1 MKKITLLGA
10 LLVSTAMQAQ
20 TFYWP
25 GTRVSELTSGTQ
37 YFIYNTANDGK
48 DRSWFLFSDG
58 STLKTNNTSPKDFVT
73 SENKY
78 IFTLTKPAVM
88 KSANHWYMK
97 SVHGIVGV
105 GGQTNNTETRD
116 LYITPWFGNDEIS
129 KGSAK
134 SEDENGLLQ
143 NPDEINTHVFAI
155 TQKDGPNLVADDNT
169 YAWNGNDVSV
179 AGEGSAWTRWSV
191 AHPYAFYTVESKDV
205 DPAAYAYYQELT
217 ARNGKLATL
226 AFDMQKIY
234 GLVQEGSK
242 YYSNYKSSFE
252 GSYEALIDGDDA
264 TYFHSTYTS
273 GSDNEGTA
281 EDAKHYLRAELPEA
295 TTEFYFITK
304 RRTQNNNNRP
314 TSILVEGCNEPDGT
328 YETITT
334 ISEGLPTA
342 ENDYF
347 YFSNKIKSETAYKY
361 IRFTPQTTS
370 PAQTR
375 FFTYS
380 EFYVIEANAE
390 TEAAMNAVKG
400 LYACKEYVNQE
411 NIEGGNFDSSFLE
424 AGQKLD
430 DEFEKLSF
438 KDESNEAQELLQA
451 NEKNHAEDPAL
462 GQYPTEAYN
471 ALKSAVESSTTSDE
485 LTAAVKAFK
494 FSINAPV
501 FLINGAYS
509 VNYQTVGKSIYYD
522 AEDAEHPLKWKDKT
536 TNKYDKTMLWKF
548 AGLKSATPELNT
560 TYSAMN
566 LSDQVYLWDVEN
578 MQITQTDPANED
590 GQVLVKTEGYVNP
603 LHADSYG
610 YIVRYQT
617 FTPNSASAWTL
628 QYVGE
633 SKNIEKIDD
642 EKLAA
647 YAELQTLIPACEPFA
662 DKIGTGLNQFTSEDL
677 VPALT
682 AAKEVAAKD
691 IYEYPDMDV
700 TATKD
705 RLKAAKEALTINQPE
720 TGKFY
725 RIKSVSKNKYVSSVP
740 VADGRESLI
749 DEADATTVFY
759 LSDDNRLT
767 NSIGVNLGSNSGPAG
782 NSLGTTFEFQI
793 NNNGYY
799 LIKSTERVEP
809 LYPHYD
815 NGDLLSYDFSGG
827 VYADKLADAWTLEEV
842 NDEASQPKITKQMT
856 AQYATVAA
864 PVALNI
870 PADVKAYTVKVDG
883 EVAKLTEITGGV
895 IPAGVAAVI
904 EKTGAG
910 ESYEFTF
917 APSGSTANAND
928 LQGVYV
934 ETTIPAKNNAYV
946 LANGTKGVGFYLLS
960 ETERVLGANKAYLSV
975 PNDAAGVK
983 AFVLDLGD
991 LTGINSTEVA
1001 GEEVYYD
1008 LQGRRVLKPV
1018 KGIYVTK
1025 SGKKV
1030 FFTK

>member
-37 YFIYNTANDGK
+37 YFIYNTAVDG

-58 STLKTNNTSPKDFVT
+58 SALKATNVNPKDFVT
-73 SENKY
+73 TEDKY
-78 IFTLTKPAVM
+78 IFTVNKPASSQ
-88 KSANHWYMK
+88 SANHWYMN
-97 SVHGIVGV
+97 SVDGIVGI
-105 GGQTNNTETRD
+105 GGQTNNTEVRD
-116 LYITPWFGNDEIS
+116 LYITRWFGNNDIT
-129 KGSAK
+129 KGTAM
-134 SEDENGLLQ
+134 SEDENGDPQ
-143 NPDEINTHVFAI
+143 NPNEVDTKVFAI
-155 TQKDGPNLVADDNT
+155 TKKEGANTDGSKD
-169 YAWNGNDVSV
+169 YAWNGNKAD
-179 AGEGSAWTRWSV
+179 EQTLWTRWSD

-205 DPAAYAYYQELT
+205 DPATYAYYQELT
-217 ARNGKLATL
+217 ARNGKLATF
-226 AFDMQKIY
+226 AFDMQKTY
-234 GLVQEGSK
+234 GLVQDGSK
-242 YYSNYKSSFE
+242 YYSNYKEASE
-252 GSYEALIDGDDA
+252 GSYEGLLDGDDN
-264 TYFHSTYTS
+264 TYFHSAWNN
-273 GSDNEGTA
+273 GGT
-281 EDAKHYLRAELPEA
+281 DGTDPKHYLRAELSEQ

-304 RRTQNNNNRP
+304 RRTQNNSNRP

-347 YFSNKIKSETAYKY
+347 YFSNKIESETAYKY

-400 LYACKEYVNQE
+400 LYACKDLTVKDED
-411 NIEGGNFDSSFLE
+411 FDSNFQQ
-424 AGQKLD
+424 AGSAFDAQL
-430 DEFEKLSF
+430 EKLELSVN
-438 KDESNEAQELLQA
+438 KTEANKLLADNASNY
-451 NEKNHAEDPAL
+451 NDDPAL

-501 FLINGAYS
+501 FLINGAF
-509 VNYQTVGKSIYYD
+509 NGGYQTVGKSIYYVAD
-522 AEDAEHPLKWKDKT
+522 DAEHPLHWDKA

-590 GQVLVKTEGYVNP
+590 GLVLVKTEGYVNP
-603 LHADSYG
+603 IHAQSDG
-610 YIVRYQT
+610 LIVRYQT
-617 FTPNSASAWTL
+617 FNANSASAWTL

-647 YAELQTLIPACEPFA
+647 YAELQTLIPACEPFVG
-662 DKIGTGLNQFTSEDL
+662 KIGTGLNQFTSDDL
-677 VPALT
+677 VSALT

-725 RIKSVSKNKYVSSVP
+725 RIKSVAKNKYVSSVP

-759 LSDDNRLT
+759 LSGDKRLT

-934 ETTIPAKNNAYV
+934 ETTIPAENNAYV
-946 LANGTKGVGFYLLS
+946 LANGTKDVGFYLLS

>member
-37 YFIYNTANDGK
+37 YFIYNTAVDG

-58 STLKTNNTSPKDFVT
+58 SALKATNVNPKDFVT
-73 SENKY
+73 TEDKY
-78 IFTLTKPAVM
+78 IFTVNKPASSQ
-88 KSANHWYMK
+88 SANHWYMN
-97 SVHGIVGV
+97 SVDGIVGI
-105 GGQTNNTETRD
+105 GGQTNNTEVRD
-116 LYITPWFGNDEIS
+116 LYITRWFGNNDIT
-129 KGSAK
+129 KGSAM
-134 SEDENGLLQ
+134 SEDENGDPQ
-143 NPDEINTHVFAI
+143 NPNEVDTKVFAI
-155 TQKDGPNLVADDNT
+155 TKNEGANTDGSKD
-169 YAWNGNDVSV
+169 YAWNGNKASDQTQ
-179 AGEGSAWTRWSV
+179 WTRWSD
-191 AHPYAFYTVESKDV
+191 AHPYAFYTVESNDV

-217 ARNGKLATL
+217 ARNGKLATF
-226 AFDMQKIY
+226 AFDMQKTY
-234 GLVQEGSK
+234 GLVQDGSK
-242 YYSNYKSSFE
+242 YYSNYKEASE
-252 GSYEALIDGDDA
+252 GSYEGLLDGDDN
-264 TYFHSTYTS
+264 TYFHSAYNN
-273 GSDNEGTA
+273 GGT
-281 EDAKHYLRAELPEA
+281 DGTDPKHYLRAELSEQ

-304 RRTQNNNNRP
+304 RRTQNNSNRP

-347 YFSNKIKSETAYKY
+347 YFSDKIKSETAYKY

-400 LYACKEYVNQE
+400 LYACKDLTVKDED
-411 NIEGGNFDSSFLE
+411 FDSNFQQ
-424 AGQKLD
+424 AGSAFDAQL
-430 DEFEKLSF
+430 EKLELSVN
-438 KDESNEAQELLQA
+438 KTEANKLLADNASNY
-451 NEKNHAEDPAL
+451 NDDPAL

-471 ALKSAVESSTTSDE
+471 ALKSAVASSTTSDE

-501 FLINGAYS
+501 FLINGAF
-509 VNYQTVGKSIYYD
+509 NGGYQTVGKSIYYVAD
-522 AEDAEHPLKWKDKT
+522 DAEHPLHWDKA

-548 AGLKSATPELNT
+548 AGLKSETPELNT

-578 MQITQTDPANED
+578 MQITQTDPANEE
-590 GQVLVKTEGYVNP
+590 GLVLVKSEGFVNP
-603 LHADSYG
+603 IHAQSDG
-610 YIVRYQT
+610 LIVRYQT
-617 FTPNSASAWTL
+617 FNANSASAWTL

-647 YAELQTLIPACEPFA
+647 YAELQTLIPACEPFVG
-662 DKIGTGLNQFTSEDL
+662 KIGTGLNQFTSDDL
-677 VPALT
+677 ESALT

-725 RIKSVSKNKYVSSVP
+725 RIKSVAKNKYVSSVP

-759 LSDDNRLT
+759 LSDDKRLT
-767 NSIGVNLGSNSGPAG
+767 NSIGVNLGSNARPAG
-782 NSLGTTFEFQI
+782 NSLGGSFDFQI

-799 LIKSTERVEP
+799 MIMIASEGEGKDKP
-809 LYPHYD
+809 LYPHND
-815 NGDLLSYDFSGG
+815 NGDLLSYDFNGG

-842 NDEASQPKITKQMT
+842 NDETSQPKITKQMT

-934 ETTIPAKNNAYV
+934 EATIPAKNNAYV
-946 LANGTKGVGFYLLS
+946 LAKGTKGVGFYLLS
-960 ETERVLGANKAYLSV
+960 ETERVLGANKAYLSI

>member
-37 YFIYNTANDGK
+37 YFIYNTAITTDGE
-48 DRSWFLFSDG
+48 DRTFFLYSNGTALAANKAKPSNFYTDNKAYLF
-58 STLKTNNTSPKDFVT
+58 TPQKPESPASV
-73 SENKY
+73 
-78 IFTLTKPAVM
+78 
-88 KSANHWYMK
+88 NHWYLN
-97 SVHGIVGV
+97 SIHGIVGM
-105 GGQTNNTETRD
+105 GGQTNNTEIRD
-116 LYITPWFGNDEIS
+116 LYITPWTAESEVTKAGVNSEPAD
-129 KGSAK
+129 GSAATDPNTTTVWTFTK
-134 SEDENGLLQ
+134 VDGA
-143 NPDEINTHVFAI
+143 NPNPEGSASVDRE
-155 TQKDGPNLVADDNT
+155 
-169 YAWNGNDVSV
+169 YAWNGNPS
-179 AGEGSAWTRWSV
+179 SWSRWSA

-226 AFDMQKIY
+226 AFDMQKTY
-234 GLVQEGSK
+234 GLVQDGSK

-252 GSYEALIDGDDA
+252 GSYEALIDGNDA

-281 EDAKHYLRAELPEA
+281 EDPKHYLRAELPEA

-314 TSILVEGCNEPDGT
+314 TSILVEGCNEPDGA

-347 YFSNKIKSETAYKY
+347 YFSNKITSKTAYKY

-400 LYACKEYVNQE
+400 LYACKDLTVKDEDFE
-411 NIEGGNFDSSFLE
+411 SNFQQ
-424 AGQKLD
+424 AGSAFDAQL
-430 DEFEKLSF
+430 EKLELSVN
-438 KDESNEAQELLQA
+438 KTEANKLLADNASNY
-451 NEKNHAEDPAL
+451 NDDPAL

-471 ALKSAVESSTTSDE
+471 ALKSAVASSTTSDE

-501 FLINGAYS
+501 FLINGAF
-509 VNYQTVGKSIYYD
+509 NGGYQTVGKSIYYD

-934 ETTIPAKNNAYV
+934 ETTIPAENNAYV

>member
-37 YFIYNTANDGK
+37 YFIYNTAVTTDGE
-48 DRSWFLFSDG
+48 DRTFFLYSNGTALAANKAKPSNFYTDKEAYLFTPKKPG
-58 STLKTNNTSPKDFVT
+58 SPESV
-73 SENKY
+73 
-78 IFTLTKPAVM
+78 
-88 KSANHWYMK
+88 NHWYLN
-97 SVHGIVGV
+97 SIHGIVGM
-105 GGQTNNTETRD
+105 GGQTNNTEIRD
-116 LYITPWFGNDEIS
+116 LYITPWTAESEVTKAEVNSEPAD
-129 KGSAK
+129 GSAATDPNTTTVWTFTK
-134 SEDENGLLQ
+134 VDGA
-143 NPDEINTHVFAI
+143 NPNPEGSASVDRE
-155 TQKDGPNLVADDNT
+155 
-169 YAWNGNDVSV
+169 YAWNGNPS
-179 AGEGSAWTRWSV
+179 SWSRWSA

-217 ARNGKLATL
+217 ARNGKLATF
-226 AFDMQKIY
+226 AFDMQKTY
-234 GLVQEGSK
+234 GLVQDGSK
-242 YYSNYKSSFE
+242 YYSNYMESTE
-252 GSYEALIDGDDA
+252 GSYEALVDGNDN
-264 TYFHSTYTS
+264 TYFHSS
-273 GSDNEGTA
+273 WSAGGT
-281 EDAKHYLRAELPEA
+281 DANPKHYLRAELSKE
-295 TTEFYFITK
+295 TTNFYFITK
-304 RRTQNNNNRP
+304 RRMDNNNNRP

-334 ISEGLPTA
+334 ISEGLPTV

-347 YFSNKIKSETAYKY
+347 YFSNKITSKTAYKY

-400 LYACKEYVNQE
+400 LYACKDLTVKDEDFE
-411 NIEGGNFDSSFLE
+411 SNFQQ
-424 AGQKLD
+424 AGSAFDAQL
-430 DEFEKLSF
+430 EKLELSVN
-438 KDESNEAQELLQA
+438 KTEANKLLADNASNY
-451 NEKNHAEDPAL
+451 NDDPAL

-471 ALKSAVESSTTSDE
+471 ALKNAVESSTTSDE

-501 FLINGAYS
+501 FTINGAGGGIGYS
-509 VNYQTVGKSIYYD
+509 TIGKSIYYNVD
-522 AEDAEHPLKWKDKT
+522 NADNPLSWNKA
-536 TNKYDKTMLWKF
+536 TNKYDKTMLWKL
-548 AGLKSATPELNT
+548 AGLTTTEPALNT

-603 LHADSYG
+603 IHAQYDG
-610 YIVRYQT
+610 LIVRYQI

-642 EKLAA
+642 EELAA

-662 DKIGTGLNQFTSEDL
+662 DKIGTGLNQFTSDDL

-700 TATKD
+700 TAIKD

-720 TGKFY
+720 KGKFY
-725 RIKSVSKNKYVSSVP
+725 RIKSVAKNKYVSSVP

-815 NGDLLSYDFSGG
+815 NGDLLSYDFNGG

-934 ETTIPAKNNAYV
+934 ETTIPAENNAYV
-946 LANGTKGVGFYLLS
+946 LANGTKDVGFYLLS

>member
-37 YFIYNTANDGK
+37 YFIYNTAVTTDGE
-48 DRSWFLFSDG
+48 DRTFFLYSNGTALAANKAKPSNFYTDKEAYLFTPKKPG
-58 STLKTNNTSPKDFVT
+58 SPESV
-73 SENKY
+73 
-78 IFTLTKPAVM
+78 
-88 KSANHWYMK
+88 NHWYLN
-97 SVHGIVGV
+97 SIHGIVGM
-105 GGQTNNTETRD
+105 GGQTNNTEIRD
-116 LYITPWFGNDEIS
+116 LYITPWTAESEVTKAEVNSEPAD
-129 KGSAK
+129 GSAATDPNTTTVWTFTK
-134 SEDENGLLQ
+134 VDGA
-143 NPDEINTHVFAI
+143 NPNPAGSASVDRE
-155 TQKDGPNLVADDNT
+155 
-169 YAWNGNDVSV
+169 YAWNGNPS
-179 AGEGSAWTRWSV
+179 SWSRWSA

-226 AFDMQKIY
+226 AFDMQKTY
-234 GLVQEGSK
+234 GLVQDGSK
-242 YYSNYKSSFE
+242 YYSNYMESTE
-252 GSYEALIDGDDA
+252 GSYEALVDGNDN
-264 TYFHSTYTS
+264 TYFHSSWTA
-273 GSDNEGTA
+273 GGT
-281 EDAKHYLRAELPEA
+281 DANPKHYLRAELSKE
-295 TTEFYFITK
+295 TTNFYFITK
-304 RRTQNNNNRP
+304 RRMDNNNNRP

-334 ISEGLPTA
+334 ISEGLPTV

-347 YFSNKIKSETAYKY
+347 YFSNKITSETAYKY

-400 LYACKEYVNQE
+400 LYACKDLTVKDEDFE
-411 NIEGGNFDSSFLE
+411 SNFQQ
-424 AGQKLD
+424 AGSAFDAQL
-430 DEFEKLSF
+430 EKLELSVN
-438 KDESNEAQELLQA
+438 KTEANKLLADNASNY
-451 NEKNHAEDPAL
+451 NDDPAL

-471 ALKSAVESSTTSDE
+471 ALKSAVASSTTSDE

-501 FLINGAYS
+501 FTINGAGGGIGYS
-509 VNYQTVGKSIYYD
+509 TIGKSIYYNVD
-522 AEDAEHPLKWKDKT
+522 NADNPLSWNKA
-536 TNKYDKTMLWKF
+536 TNKYDKTMLWKL
-548 AGLKSATPELNT
+548 AGLTTTEPALNT

-603 LHADSYG
+603 IHAQYDG
-610 YIVRYQT
+610 LIVRYQI
-617 FTPNSASAWTL
+617 FTSNSASAWTL

-642 EKLAA
+642 EELAA

-662 DKIGTGLNQFTSEDL
+662 DKIGTGLNQFTSDDL

-700 TATKD
+700 TAVKD

-725 RIKSVSKNKYVSSVP
+725 RIKSVFKNKYVSSVP

-759 LSDDNRLT
+759 LSGDNRLT

-934 ETTIPAKNNAYV
+934 ETTIPAENNAYV
-946 LANGTKGVGFYLLS
+946 LANGTKGVAFYLLS

>member
-1 MKKITLLGA
+1 M
-10 LLVSTAMQAQ
+10 
-20 TFYWP
+20 
-25 GTRVSELTSGTQ
+25 
-37 YFIYNTANDGK
+37 
-48 DRSWFLFSDG
+48 
-58 STLKTNNTSPKDFVT
+58 
-73 SENKY
+73 
-78 IFTLTKPAVM
+78 
-88 KSANHWYMK
+88 
-97 SVHGIVGV
+97 
-105 GGQTNNTETRD
+105 
-116 LYITPWFGNDEIS
+116 
-129 KGSAK
+129 
-134 SEDENGLLQ
+134 SEDENGDPQ
-143 NPDEINTHVFAI
+143 NPNEVDTKVFAI
-155 TQKDGPNLVADDNT
+155 TKNEGANT
-169 YAWNGNDVSV
+169 DKSEDYAWNGNKASDQTQ
-179 AGEGSAWTRWSV
+179 WTRWSD
-191 AHPYAFYTVESKDV
+191 AHPYAFYTVESNTV
-205 DPAAYAYYQELT
+205 DPTAYANSQNLVSELT
-217 ARNGKLATL
+217 SRNGNLANL
-226 AFDMQKIY
+226 AFSLQNVF
-234 GLVQEGSK
+234 GLVQDGSK
-242 YYSNYKSSFE
+242 YYSNYKSSAE
-252 GSYEALIDGDDA
+252 GSYEALVDGNDE
-264 TYFHSTYTS
+264 TFFHSAYGDEAGADT
-273 GSDNEGTA
+273 DP
-281 EDAKHYLRAELPEA
+281 KHYLQAELPEA
-295 TTEFYFITK
+295 TTDFYIITK

-314 TSILVEGCNEPDGT
+314 TSILVQGCNEPNGT
-328 YETITT
+328 YTDITT
-334 ISEGLPTA
+334 LSGLPTA

-347 YFSNKIKSETAYKY
+347 YFSDKITSKTGAYKY
-361 IRFTPQTTS
+361 IRFTPQ
-370 PAQTR
+370 ANTR

-380 EFYVIEANAE
+380 EFYIIKSTEESDAVMAEVKKLYDDKDVTVKDKTFNDIFLTLDAATILQQQNLTTKKAEANNILKA
-390 TEAAMNAVKG
+390 NA
-400 LYACKEYVNQE
+400 N
-411 NIEGGNFDSSFLE
+411 
-424 AGQKLD
+424 
-430 DEFEKLSF
+430 
-438 KDESNEAQELLQA
+438 
-451 NEKNHAEDPAL
+451 NHADDPEL
-462 GQYPTEAYN
+462 GQYPTTAYN
-471 ALKSAVESSTTSDE
+471 TFKDAVRTSQTSDD
-485 LTAAVKAFK
+485 LAAAIKTFK

-501 FLINGAYS
+501 FLINGAF
-509 VNYQTVGKSIYYD
+509 NGGYQTVGKSIYYD
-522 AEDAEHPLKWKDKT
+522 AEDAENPLHWDKA

-590 GQVLVKTEGYVNP
+590 GLVLVKTEGYVNP
-603 LHADSYG
+603 IHAQSDG
-610 YIVRYQT
+610 LIVRYQT
-617 FTPNSASAWTL
+617 FNANSASAWTL

-633 SKNIEKIDD
+633 SYDIEKIDQLD
-642 EKLAA
+642 A
-647 YAELQTLIPACEPFA
+647 YAELQTLVSACEPFK
-662 DKIGTGLNQFTSEDL
+662 DKIGTGLNQFTSDDL
-677 VPALT
+677 NPALE
-682 AAKEVAAKD
+682 AAKAVIAQD
-691 IYEYPDMDV
+691 IYENPTLSGV
-700 TATKD
+700 TEVKD

-725 RIKSVSKNKYVSSVP
+725 RIKSVAKNKYVSSVP

-767 NSIGVNLGSNSGPAG
+767 NSIGVNLGSNARPAG
-782 NSLGTTFEFQI
+782 NSLGGSFDFQI

-799 LIKSTERVEP
+799 MIMIASEGEGKDKP

-815 NGDLLSYDFSGG
+815 NGDLLSYDFNGG

-934 ETTIPAKNNAYV
+934 ETTIPAENNAYV
-946 LANGTKGVGFYLLS
+946 LANGTKKSVGFYLLS

>member
-37 YFIYNTANDGK
+37 YFIYNTAVDG

-58 STLKTNNTSPKDFVT
+58 SALKATNVNPKDFVT
-73 SENKY
+73 TEDKY
-78 IFTLTKPAVM
+78 IFTVNKPASPL
-88 KSANHWYMK
+88 SANHWYMN
-97 SVHGIVGV
+97 SVDGIVGI
-105 GGQTNNTETRD
+105 GGQTNNTEVRD
-116 LYITPWFGNDEIS
+116 LYITRWFGNNDIT
-129 KGSAK
+129 KGTAM
-134 SEDENGLLQ
+134 SEDENGDPQ
-143 NPDEINTHVFAI
+143 NPNEVDTKVFAI
-155 TQKDGPNLVADDNT
+155 TKKEGANTDGSGD
-169 YAWNGNDVSV
+169 YAWNGNKASDQTQ
-179 AGEGSAWTRWSV
+179 WTRWSD

-205 DPAAYAYYQELT
+205 DPAVYAYYQELT

-281 EDAKHYLRAELPEA
+281 EDPKHYLRAELPEA

-314 TSILVEGCNEPDGT
+314 TSILVEGCNEPEGR

-347 YFSNKIKSETAYKY
+347 YFSNKITSKTAYKY

-400 LYACKEYVNQE
+400 LYACKDLTVKDED
-411 NIEGGNFDSSFLE
+411 FDSNFQQ
-424 AGQKLD
+424 AGSAFDAQL
-430 DEFEKLSF
+430 EKLELSVN
-438 KDESNEAQELLQA
+438 KTEANKLLADNASNY
-451 NEKNHAEDPAL
+451 NDDPAL
-462 GQYPTEAYN
+462 GQYSTEAYN
-471 ALKSAVESSTTSDE
+471 ALKNAVESSTTSDE

-501 FLINGAYS
+501 FLINGVYS
-509 VNYQTVGKSIYYD
+509 GTYQTVGKSIYYVADD
-522 AEDAEHPLKWKDKT
+522 AENPLHWDKA

-603 LHADSYG
+603 IHAQYDG
-610 YIVRYQT
+610 LIVRYQT

-647 YAELQTLIPACEPFA
+647 YAELQTLIAACEPFA
-662 DKIGTGLNQFTSEDL
+662 DKIGTGLNQFTSDDL

-725 RIKSVSKNKYVSSVP
+725 RIKSVAKNKYVSSVP

>member
-37 YFIYNTANDGK
+37 YFIYNTAVDG

-58 STLKTNNTSPKDFVT
+58 SALKATNVNPKDFVT
-73 SENKY
+73 TEDKY
-78 IFTLTKPAVM
+78 IFTVNKPASSQSV
-88 KSANHWYMK
+88 NHWYMN
-97 SVHGIVGV
+97 SVDGIVGI
-105 GGQTNNTETRD
+105 GGQTNNTEVRD
-116 LYITPWFGNDEIS
+116 LYITHWFGNNDIT
-129 KGSAK
+129 KGTAM
-134 SEDENGLLQ
+134 SEDENGDPQ
-143 NPDEINTHVFAI
+143 NPNEVDTKVFAI
-155 TQKDGPNLVADDNT
+155 TKKEGANT
-169 YAWNGNDVSV
+169 DKSEDYAWNGNKASDQTQ
-179 AGEGSAWTRWSV
+179 WTRWSD
-191 AHPYAFYTVESKDV
+191 AHPYAFYTVESNDV

-217 ARNGKLATL
+217 ARNGKLATF
-226 AFDMQKIY
+226 AFDLQKTY
-234 GLVQEGSK
+234 GLVQDGSK
-242 YYSNYKSSFE
+242 YYSNYKEASE
-252 GSYEALIDGDDA
+252 GSYEGLLDGDDN
-264 TYFHSTYTS
+264 TYFHSAWNN
-273 GSDNEGTA
+273 GGT
-281 EDAKHYLRAELPEA
+281 DGTDPKHYLRAELSEQ

-314 TSILVEGCNEPDGT
+314 TSILVEGCNDPDGT

-347 YFSNKIKSETAYKY
+347 YFSNKITSETAYKY

-400 LYACKEYVNQE
+400 LYACKDLTVKDED
-411 NIEGGNFDSSFLE
+411 FDSNFQQ
-424 AGQKLD
+424 AGSAFDAQL
-430 DEFEKLSF
+430 EKLELSVN
-438 KDESNEAQELLQA
+438 KTEANKLLADNASNY
-451 NEKNHAEDPAL
+451 NDDPAL
-462 GQYPTEAYN
+462 GQYSTEAYN
-471 ALKSAVESSTTSDE
+471 ALKNAVASSTTSDE

-501 FLINGAYS
+501 FLINGAF
-509 VNYQTVGKSIYYD
+509 NGGYQTVGKSIYYV
-522 AEDAEHPLKWKDKT
+522 AEDAEHPLHWDKA

-548 AGLKSATPELNT
+548 AGLKSETPELNT

-578 MQITQTDPANED
+578 MQITQTDPANEE
-590 GQVLVKTEGYVNP
+590 GLVLVKSEGFVNP
-603 LHADSYG
+603 IHAQSDG
-610 YIVRYQT
+610 LIVRYQT

-647 YAELQTLIPACEPFA
+647 YAELQTLIPACEPFVG
-662 DKIGTGLNQFTSEDL
+662 KIGTGLNQFTSDDL
-677 VPALT
+677 ESALT
-682 AAKEVAAKD
+682 AAKEVGD
-691 IYEYPDMDV
+691 IYKNPDLDV
-700 TATKD
+700 IAVKN

-725 RIKSVSKNKYVSSVP
+725 RIKSVAKNKYVSSVP

-759 LSDDNRLT
+759 LSDDKRLT
-767 NSIGVNLGSNSGPAG
+767 NSIGVNLGSNARPAG
-782 NSLGTTFEFQI
+782 NSLGGSFDFQI

-799 LIKSTERVEP
+799 MIMIASEGEGKDKP
-809 LYPHYD
+809 LYPHHD
-815 NGDLLSYDFSGG
+815 NGDLLSYDFNGG

-946 LANGTKGVGFYLLS
+946 LAKGTKGVGFYLLS

-1008 LQGRRVLKPV
+1008 LQGRRVLNPV

>member
-37 YFIYNTANDGK
+37 YFIYNTAVTTDGE
-48 DRSWFLFSDG
+48 DRTFFLYSNGTALAANKAKPSNFYTDNEAYLF
-58 STLKTNNTSPKDFVT
+58 TPKKPESPASV
-73 SENKY
+73 
-78 IFTLTKPAVM
+78 
-88 KSANHWYMK
+88 NHWYLN
-97 SVHGIVGV
+97 SIHGIVGM

-116 LYITPWFGNDEIS
+116 LYITPWTAESEVTKAEVNSEPAD
-129 KGSAK
+129 GSAATDPNTTTVWTFTK
-134 SEDENGLLQ
+134 VDGA
-143 NPDEINTHVFAI
+143 NPNPEGSASVDRE
-155 TQKDGPNLVADDNT
+155 
-169 YAWNGNDVSV
+169 YAWNGNPNSW
-179 AGEGSAWTRWSV
+179 SRWSA

-226 AFDMQKIY
+226 AFDMQKTY
-234 GLVQEGSK
+234 GLVQDGSK
-242 YYSNYKSSFE
+242 YYSNYMESTE
-252 GSYEALIDGDDA
+252 GSYEALVDGNDN
-264 TYFHSTYTS
+264 TYFHSS
-273 GSDNEGTA
+273 WSAGGT
-281 EDAKHYLRAELPEA
+281 DANPKHYLRAELSKE
-295 TTEFYFITK
+295 TTNFYFITK
-304 RRTQNNNNRP
+304 RRMDNNNNRP

-328 YETITT
+328 YETIAT
-334 ISEGLPTA
+334 ISEGLPTV

-347 YFSNKIKSETAYKY
+347 YFSNKITSETAYKY

-400 LYACKEYVNQE
+400 LYACKDLTVKDEDFE
-411 NIEGGNFDSSFLE
+411 SNFQQ
-424 AGQKLD
+424 AGSAFDAQL
-430 DEFEKLSF
+430 EKLELSVN
-438 KDESNEAQELLQA
+438 KTEANKLLADNASNY
-451 NEKNHAEDPAL
+451 NDDPAL

-471 ALKSAVESSTTSDE
+471 ALKSAVANSTTSDE

-501 FLINGAYS
+501 FTINGAGGGIGYS
-509 VNYQTVGKSIYYD
+509 TIGKSIYYNVD
-522 AEDAEHPLKWKDKT
+522 NADNPLSWNKA
-536 TNKYDKTMLWKF
+536 TNKYDKTMLWKL
-548 AGLKSATPELNT
+548 AGLTTKEPALNT

-603 LHADSYG
+603 IHAQYDG
-610 YIVRYQT
+610 LIVRYQI
-617 FTPNSASAWTL
+617 FTPSSASAWTL

-642 EKLAA
+642 EELAA

-662 DKIGTGLNQFTSEDL
+662 DKIGTGLNQFTSDDL

-691 IYEYPDMDV
+691 IYKNPDLDV
-700 TATKD
+700 IAVKN

-725 RIKSVSKNKYVSSVP
+725 RIKSVAKNKYVSSVP

-759 LSDDNRLT
+759 LSADNRLT

-827 VYADKLADAWTLEEV
+827 VYADKLADAWTLVEV

-934 ETTIPAKNNAYV
+934 ETTIPVKNNAYV
-946 LANGTKGVGFYLLS
+946 LANGTKDVGFYLLS

>member
-37 YFIYNTANDGK
+37 YFIYNTAVTTNGE
-48 DRSWFLFSDG
+48 DRTFFLYSNGTALAANKAKPSNFYTDNKAYLF
-58 STLKTNNTSPKDFVT
+58 TPQKPESPASV
-73 SENKY
+73 
-78 IFTLTKPAVM
+78 
-88 KSANHWYMK
+88 NHWYLN
-97 SVHGIVGV
+97 SIHGIVGM
-105 GGQTNNTETRD
+105 GGQTNNTEIRD
-116 LYITPWFGNDEIS
+116 LYITPWTAESEVTKAGVNSEPAD
-129 KGSAK
+129 GSAATDPNTTTVWTFTK
-134 SEDENGLLQ
+134 VDGA
-143 NPDEINTHVFAI
+143 NPNPEGSASVDRE
-155 TQKDGPNLVADDNT
+155 
-169 YAWNGNDVSV
+169 YAWNGDPS
-179 AGEGSAWTRWSV
+179 SWSRWSA

-217 ARNGKLATL
+217 ARNGKLATF
-226 AFDMQKIY
+226 AFDLQKTY
-234 GLVQEGSK
+234 GLVQDGSK
-242 YYSNYKSSFE
+242 YYSNYKEASE
-252 GSYEALIDGDDA
+252 GSYEGLLDGDDN
-264 TYFHSTYTS
+264 TYFHSAWNN
-273 GSDNEGTA
+273 GGT
-281 EDAKHYLRAELPEA
+281 DGTDPKHYLRAELSEQ

-400 LYACKEYVNQE
+400 LYACKDLTVKDED
-411 NIEGGNFDSSFLE
+411 FDSNFQQ
-424 AGQKLD
+424 AGSAFDAQL
-430 DEFEKLSF
+430 EKLELSVN
-438 KDESNEAQELLQA
+438 KTEANKLLADNVSNY
-451 NEKNHAEDPAL
+451 NDDPAL
-462 GQYPTEAYN
+462 GQYSTEAYN
-471 ALKSAVESSTTSDE
+471 ALKNAVESSTTSDE

-501 FLINGAYS
+501 FLINGAF
-509 VNYQTVGKSIYYD
+509 NGGYQTVGKSIYYD
-522 AEDAEHPLKWKDKT
+522 ADDAENPLHWDKA

-603 LHADSYG
+603 IHAQSDG
-610 YIVRYQT
+610 LIVRYQT
-617 FTPNSASAWTL
+617 FNANSASAWTL

-647 YAELQTLIPACEPFA
+647 YAELQTLIPACEPFVG
-662 DKIGTGLNQFTSEDL
+662 KIGTGLNQFTSDDL
-677 VPALT
+677 ESALT

-725 RIKSVSKNKYVSSVP
+725 RIKSVAKNKYVSSVP

-767 NSIGVNLGSNSGPAG
+767 NSIGVNLGSNARPAG
-782 NSLGTTFEFQI
+782 NSLGGSFDFQI

-799 LIKSTERVEP
+799 MIMIASEGEGKDKP

-815 NGDLLSYDFSGG
+815 NGDLLSYDFNGG

-946 LANGTKGVGFYLLS
+946 LAKGTKGVGFYLLS

>member
-37 YFIYNTANDGK
+37 YFIYNTAVDG

-58 STLKTNNTSPKDFVT
+58 SALKATNVNPKDFVT
-73 SENKY
+73 TEDKY
-78 IFTLTKPAVM
+78 IFTVNKPASSL
-88 KSANHWYMK
+88 SANHWYMN
-97 SVHGIVGV
+97 SVDGIVGI
-105 GGQTNNTETRD
+105 GGQTNNTEVRD
-116 LYITPWFGNDEIS
+116 LYITRWFGNNDIT
-129 KGSAK
+129 KGTAM
-134 SEDENGLLQ
+134 SEDENGDPQ
-143 NPDEINTHVFAI
+143 NPNEVDTKVFAI
-155 TQKDGPNLVADDNT
+155 TKKEGANTDGSKD
-169 YAWNGNDVSV
+169 YAWNGNKAD
-179 AGEGSAWTRWSV
+179 EQTQWTRWSD

-242 YYSNYKSSFE
+242 YYSNYKEASE
-252 GSYEALIDGDDA
+252 GSYEGLLDGDDN
-264 TYFHSTYTS
+264 TYFHSAWNN
-273 GSDNEGTA
+273 GGT
-281 EDAKHYLRAELPEA
+281 DGTDPKHYLRAELSEQ

-304 RRTQNNNNRP
+304 RRTQNNSNRP

-347 YFSNKIKSETAYKY
+347 YFSDKITSKTAYKY

-438 KDESNEAQELLQA
+438 KDESKEAQELLQA

-462 GQYPTEAYN
+462 GQYSTEAYN
-471 ALKSAVESSTTSDE
+471 ALKNAVESSTTSDE

-509 VNYQTVGKSIYYD
+509 VNYQTVGKSIYYVADD
-522 AEDAEHPLKWKDKT
+522 AENPLHWDKA

-603 LHADSYG
+603 IHAQSDG
-610 YIVRYQT
+610 LIVRYQT

-647 YAELQTLIPACEPFA
+647 YAELQTLIAACEPFA
-662 DKIGTGLNQFTSEDL
+662 DKIGTGLNQFTSDDL
-677 VPALT
+677 ESALT
-682 AAKEVAAKD
+682 AAKEVGD
-691 IYEYPDMDV
+691 IYENPNLDV
-700 TATKD
+700 IAVKN

-725 RIKSVSKNKYVSSVP
+725 RIKSVAKNKYVSSVP

-842 NDEASQPKITKQMT
+842 NDEASQPKITKQMK

-946 LANGTKGVGFYLLS
+946 LADGTKDVGFYLLS

>member
-37 YFIYNTANDGK
+37 YFIYNTAVDG

-58 STLKTNNTSPKDFVT
+58 SALKATNVNPKDFVT
-73 SENKY
+73 TEDKY
-78 IFTLTKPAVM
+78 IFTVNKPASPL
-88 KSANHWYMK
+88 SANHWYMN
-97 SVHGIVGV
+97 SVDGIVGI
-105 GGQTNNTETRD
+105 GGQTNNTEARD
-116 LYITPWFGNDEIS
+116 LYITRWFGNNDIT
-129 KGSAK
+129 KGSAM
-134 SEDENGLLQ
+134 SEDENGDSQ
-143 NPDEINTHVFAI
+143 NPNEVDTKVFAI
-155 TQKDGPNLVADDNT
+155 TKNEGANT
-169 YAWNGNDVSV
+169 DKSEDYAWNGNKASDQTQ
-179 AGEGSAWTRWSV
+179 WTRWSD
-191 AHPYAFYTVESKDV
+191 AHPYAFYTVESNDV

-217 ARNGKLATL
+217 ARNGKLATF
-226 AFDMQKIY
+226 AFDLQKTY
-234 GLVQEGSK
+234 GLVQDGSK
-242 YYSNYKSSFE
+242 YYSNYKEASE
-252 GSYEALIDGDDA
+252 GSYEGLLDGDDN
-264 TYFHSTYTS
+264 TYFHSAWNN
-273 GSDNEGTA
+273 GGT
-281 EDAKHYLRAELPEA
+281 DGTDPKHYLRAELSEQ

-314 TSILVEGCNEPDGT
+314 TSILVEGCNEPNGT

-370 PAQTR
+370 PDQTR

-400 LYACKEYVNQE
+400 LYACKDLTVKDED
-411 NIEGGNFDSSFLE
+411 FDSNFQQ
-424 AGQKLD
+424 AGSAFDAQL
-430 DEFEKLSF
+430 EKLELSVN
-438 KDESNEAQELLQA
+438 KTEANKLLADNASNY
-451 NEKNHAEDPAL
+451 NDDPAL

-471 ALKSAVESSTTSDE
+471 ALKSAVASSTTSDE

-501 FLINGAYS
+501 FLINGAF
-509 VNYQTVGKSIYYD
+509 NGGYQTVGKSIYYD

-548 AGLKSATPELNT
+548 AGLKSETPELNT

-647 YAELQTLIPACEPFA
+647 YAELQTLIAACEPFA
-662 DKIGTGLNQFTSEDL
+662 DKIGKGLNQFTSDDL

-705 RLKAAKEALTINQPE
+705 NLKAAKEALTINQPE

-725 RIKSVSKNKYVSSVP
+725 RIKSVAKNKYVSSVP

-759 LSDDNRLT
+759 LSDDKRLT
-767 NSIGVNLGSNSGPAG
+767 NSIGVNLGSNARPAG
-782 NSLGTTFEFQI
+782 NSLGGSFDFQI

-799 LIKSTERVEP
+799 MIMIASEGEGKDKP

-815 NGDLLSYDFSGG
+815 NGDLLSYDFNGG

-934 ETTIPAKNNAYV
+934 ETTIPAENNAYV
-946 LANGTKGVGFYLLS
+946 LADGTKSVGFYLLS

>member
-37 YFIYNTANDGK
+37 YFIYNTAVTTDGE
-48 DRSWFLFSDG
+48 DRTFFLYSNGTALAANKAKPSNFYTDNKAYLF
-58 STLKTNNTSPKDFVT
+58 TPQKPESPASV
-73 SENKY
+73 
-78 IFTLTKPAVM
+78 
-88 KSANHWYMK
+88 NHWYLN
-97 SVHGIVGV
+97 SIHGIVGM
-105 GGQTNNTETRD
+105 GGQTNNTEIRD
-116 LYITPWFGNDEIS
+116 LYITPWTAESEVTKAGVNSEPAD
-129 KGSAK
+129 GSAATDPNTTTVWTFTK
-134 SEDENGLLQ
+134 VDGA
-143 NPDEINTHVFAI
+143 NPNPEGSASVDRE
-155 TQKDGPNLVADDNT
+155 
-169 YAWNGNDVSV
+169 YAWNGDPS
-179 AGEGSAWTRWSV
+179 SWLRWSA

-205 DPAAYAYYQELT
+205 DPVAYAYSQELT
-217 ARNGKLATL
+217 ARNGKLAEL
-226 AFDMQKIY
+226 AFDMQKFY

-242 YYSNYKSSFE
+242 YYSNYKSSLE

-281 EDAKHYLRAELPEA
+281 EDPKHYLRAELPEA

-314 TSILVEGCNEPDGT
+314 TSILIEGSNDDEAYTP
-328 YETITT
+328 IKT

-342 ENDYF
+342 ADDYF
-347 YFSNKIKSETAYKY
+347 YFSDKITSETAYKY

-370 PAQTR
+370 PQQTR

-380 EFYVIEANAE
+380 EFYVIDGTK
-390 TEAAMNAVKG
+390 TEVDDAMSAVKK
-400 LYACKEYVNQE
+400 LYTQKGITIKDDAFDESAFLAAGKAIDDELE
-411 NIEGGNFDSSFLE
+411 KFNFKE
-424 AGQKLD
+424 AG
-430 DEFEKLSF
+430 
-438 KDESNEAQELLQA
+438 NEAQKLLQA
-451 NEKNHAEDPAL
+451 NVNNHADDPEL
-462 GQYPTEAYN
+462 GQYPTTAYETFQN
-471 ALKSAVESSTTSDE
+471 AVSESQTSDE
-485 LTAAVKAFK
+485 LVAAIKAFK

-501 FLINGAYS
+501 FTINGAGGGIGYS
-509 VNYQTVGKSIYYD
+509 TIGKSIYYNVD
-522 AEDAEHPLKWKDKT
+522 NADNPLSWNKA
-536 TNKYDKTMLWKF
+536 TNKYDKTMLWKL
-548 AGLKSATPELNT
+548 AGLTTTEPALNT

-566 LSDQVYLWDVEN
+566 LSDQVYLWNVEN
-578 MQITQTDPANED
+578 MQITQTDPENES
-590 GQVLVKTEGYVNP
+590 GQVLIKTEGYPNP
-603 LHADSYG
+603 LHADAG
-610 YIVRYQT
+610 GTIVRWAT
-617 FTPNSASAWTL
+617 FTEGSASAWTL

-647 YAELQTLIPACEPFA
+647 YAELQTLIAACEPFA
-662 DKIGTGLNQFTSEDL
+662 DKIGTGLNQFTSDDL

-934 ETTIPAKNNAYV
+934 ETTIPAENNAYV

>member
-37 YFIYNTANDGK
+37 YFIYNTAVTTNGE
-48 DRSWFLFSDG
+48 DRTFFLYSNGTALAANKAKPSNFYTDNKAYLF
-58 STLKTNNTSPKDFVT
+58 TPQKPESPASV
-73 SENKY
+73 
-78 IFTLTKPAVM
+78 
-88 KSANHWYMK
+88 NHWYLN
-97 SVHGIVGV
+97 SIHGIVGM
-105 GGQTNNTETRD
+105 GGQTNNTEIRD
-116 LYITPWFGNDEIS
+116 LYITPWTAESEVTKAGVNSEPAD
-129 KGSAK
+129 GSAATDPNTTTVWTFTK
-134 SEDENGLLQ
+134 VDGA
-143 NPDEINTHVFAI
+143 NPNPEGSASV
-155 TQKDGPNLVADDNT
+155 DNE
-169 YAWNGNDVSV
+169 YAWNGDPS
-179 AGEGSAWTRWSV
+179 SWSRWSA

-205 DPAAYAYYQELT
+205 DPVAYAYSQELT
-217 ARNGKLATL
+217 ARNGKLAEL
-226 AFDMQKIY
+226 AFDMQKFY

-242 YYSNYKSSFE
+242 YYSNYKSSLE

-264 TYFHSTYTS
+264 TYFHSTYTY
-273 GSDNEGTA
+273 GTDNEGSA
-281 EDAKHYLRAELPEA
+281 EDPKHYLRAELPEA
-295 TTEFYFITK
+295 TSSFYFITK
-304 RRTQNNNNRP
+304 RRMDNNNNRP
-314 TSILVEGCNEPDGT
+314 TSILIEGSNDDEAYTP
-328 YETITT
+328 IKT

-342 ENDYF
+342 ADDYF
-347 YFSNKIKSETAYKY
+347 YFSDKITSETAYKY

-370 PAQTR
+370 PQQTR

-380 EFYVIEANAE
+380 EFYVIDGTK
-390 TEAAMNAVKG
+390 TEVDDAMSAVKK
-400 LYACKEYVNQE
+400 LYT
-411 NIEGGNFDSSFLE
+411 
-424 AGQKLD
+424 QKGITIKD
-430 DEFEKLSF
+430 NAF
-438 KDESNEAQELLQA
+438 DESAFLAAGKAIDDVLEIFNFKKAGNEAQELLQA
-451 NEKNHAEDPAL
+451 NENNHADDPQL
-462 GQYPTEAYN
+462 GQYPTTAYN
-471 ALKSAVESSTTSDE
+471 TFKEAVSTSQTSDE
-485 LTAAVKAFK
+485 MEAAIKTFK

-501 FLINGAYS
+501 FLINGAF
-509 VNYQTVGKSIYYD
+509 NGGYQTVGKSIYYD
-522 AEDAEHPLKWKDKT
+522 ADDAENPLHWDKA

-548 AGLKSATPELNT
+548 AGLTSTTPEIGA
-560 TYSAMN
+560 TYSLMN
-566 LSDQVYLWDVEN
+566 LSADVYLWGVEN
-578 MQITQTDPANED
+578 VTIENTNPANNN
-590 GQVLVKTEGYVNP
+590 GIVLLKTEGYADP
-603 LHADSYG
+603 IHADQNG
-610 YIVRYQT
+610 KIVRWG
-617 FTPNSASAWTL
+617 NLAAESASAWTL
-628 QYVGE
+628 EYVGE
-633 SKNIEKIDD
+633 SYDIEKIDQLD
-642 EKLAA
+642 A
-647 YAELQTLIPACEPFA
+647 YVELQTLIAACEPFA
-662 DKIGTGLNQFTSEDL
+662 DKIGTGLNQFTSDDL

-682 AAKEVAAKD
+682 AAKEVGD
-691 IYEYPDMDV
+691 IYKNPDLDV
-700 TATKD
+700 IAVKN

-725 RIKSVSKNKYVSSVP
+725 RIKSVAKNKYVSSVP

-759 LSDDNRLT
+759 LSNDNRLT

-934 ETTIPAKNNAYV
+934 ETTIPAENNAYV

>member
-1 MKKITLLGA
+1 M
-10 LLVSTAMQAQ
+10 
-20 TFYWP
+20 
-25 GTRVSELTSGTQ
+25 
-37 YFIYNTANDGK
+37 
-48 DRSWFLFSDG
+48 
-58 STLKTNNTSPKDFVT
+58 
-73 SENKY
+73 
-78 IFTLTKPAVM
+78 
-88 KSANHWYMK
+88 
-97 SVHGIVGV
+97 
-105 GGQTNNTETRD
+105 
-116 LYITPWFGNDEIS
+116 
-129 KGSAK
+129 
-134 SEDENGLLQ
+134 SEDENGDPQ
-143 NPDEINTHVFAI
+143 NPNEVDTKVFAI
-155 TQKDGPNLVADDNT
+155 TKKEGANTDGSKD
-169 YAWNGNDVSV
+169 YAWNGNKAD
-179 AGEGSAWTRWSV
+179 EQTLWTRWSD

-205 DPAAYAYYQELT
+205 DPATYAYYQELT
-217 ARNGKLATL
+217 ARNGKLATF
-226 AFDMQKIY
+226 AFDMQKTY
-234 GLVQEGSK
+234 GLVQDGSK
-242 YYSNYKSSFE
+242 YYSNYKEASE
-252 GSYEALIDGDDA
+252 GSYEGLLDGDDN
-264 TYFHSTYTS
+264 TYFHSAWNN
-273 GSDNEGTA
+273 GGT
-281 EDAKHYLRAELPEA
+281 DGTDPKHYLRAELSEQ

-304 RRTQNNNNRP
+304 RRTQNNSNRP

-347 YFSNKIKSETAYKY
+347 YFSNKIESETAYKY

-400 LYACKEYVNQE
+400 LYACKDLTVKDED
-411 NIEGGNFDSSFLE
+411 FDSNFQQ
-424 AGQKLD
+424 AGSAFDAQL
-430 DEFEKLSF
+430 EKLELSVN
-438 KDESNEAQELLQA
+438 KTEANKLLADNASNY
-451 NEKNHAEDPAL
+451 NDDPAL

-501 FLINGAYS
+501 FLINGAF
-509 VNYQTVGKSIYYD
+509 NGGYQTVGKSIYYVAD
-522 AEDAEHPLKWKDKT
+522 DAEHPLHWDKA

-590 GQVLVKTEGYVNP
+590 GLVLVKTEGYVNP
-603 LHADSYG
+603 IHAQSDG
-610 YIVRYQT
+610 LIVRYQT
-617 FTPNSASAWTL
+617 FNANSASAWTL

-647 YAELQTLIPACEPFA
+647 YAELQTLIPACEPFVG
-662 DKIGTGLNQFTSEDL
+662 KIGTGLNQFTSDDL
-677 VPALT
+677 VSALT

-725 RIKSVSKNKYVSSVP
+725 RIKSVAKNKYVSSVP

-759 LSDDNRLT
+759 LSGDKRLT

-934 ETTIPAKNNAYV
+934 ETTIPAENNAYV
-946 LANGTKGVGFYLLS
+946 LANGTKDVGFYLLS

>member
-1 MKKITLLGA
+1 
-10 LLVSTAMQAQ
+10 MQAQ

-37 YFIYNTANDGK
+37 YFIYNTAVTTDGE
-48 DRSWFLFSDG
+48 DRTFFLYSNGTALAANKAKPSNFYTDNKAYLF
-58 STLKTNNTSPKDFVT
+58 TPQKPESPASV
-73 SENKY
+73 
-78 IFTLTKPAVM
+78 
-88 KSANHWYMK
+88 NHWYLN
-97 SVHGIVGV
+97 SIHGIVGM
-105 GGQTNNTETRD
+105 GGQTNNTEIRD
-116 LYITPWFGNDEIS
+116 LYITPWTAESEVTKAGVNSEPAD
-129 KGSAK
+129 GSAATDPNTTTVWTFTK
-134 SEDENGLLQ
+134 VDGA
-143 NPDEINTHVFAI
+143 NPNPEGSASVDRE
-155 TQKDGPNLVADDNT
+155 
-169 YAWNGNDVSV
+169 YAWNGNPS
-179 AGEGSAWTRWSV
+179 SWSRWSA

-226 AFDMQKIY
+226 AFDMQKTY
-234 GLVQEGSK
+234 GLVQDGSK

-252 GSYEALIDGDDA
+252 GSYEALIDGNDA

-281 EDAKHYLRAELPEA
+281 EDPKHYLRAELPEA

-314 TSILVEGCNEPDGT
+314 TSILVEGCNEPDGA

-347 YFSNKIKSETAYKY
+347 YFSNKITSKTAYKY

-400 LYACKEYVNQE
+400 LYACKDLTVKDEDFE
-411 NIEGGNFDSSFLE
+411 SNFQQ
-424 AGQKLD
+424 AGSAFDAQL
-430 DEFEKLSF
+430 EKLELSVN
-438 KDESNEAQELLQA
+438 KTEANKLLADNASNY
-451 NEKNHAEDPAL
+451 NDDPAL

-501 FLINGAYS
+501 FLINGAF
-509 VNYQTVGKSIYYD
+509 NGGYQTVGKSIYYD

-548 AGLKSATPELNT
+548 AGLKSETPELNT

-578 MQITQTDPANED
+578 MQITQTDPANDE
-590 GQVLVKTEGYVNP
+590 GQVLVKSEGFVNP

-647 YAELQTLIPACEPFA
+647 YAELQTLIAACEPFA

-705 RLKAAKEALTINQPE
+705 NLKAAKEALTINQPE

-725 RIKSVSKNKYVSSVP
+725 RIKSVAKNKYVSSVP

-759 LSDDNRLT
+759 LSDDKRLT
-767 NSIGVNLGSNSGPAG
+767 NSIGVNLGSNARPAG
-782 NSLGTTFEFQI
+782 NSLGGSFDFQI

-799 LIKSTERVEP
+799 MIMIASEGEGKDKP

-815 NGDLLSYDFSGG
+815 NGDLLSYDFNGG

-934 ETTIPAKNNAYV
+934 ETTIPAENNAYV

>member
-37 YFIYNTANDGK
+37 YFIYNTAVTTDGE
-48 DRSWFLFSDG
+48 DRTFFLYSNGTALAANKAKPSNFYTDNKAYLF
-58 STLKTNNTSPKDFVT
+58 TPQKPESPASV
-73 SENKY
+73 
-78 IFTLTKPAVM
+78 
-88 KSANHWYMK
+88 NHWYLN
-97 SVHGIVGV
+97 SIHGIVGM
-105 GGQTNNTETRD
+105 GGQTNNTEIRD
-116 LYITPWFGNDEIS
+116 LYITPWTAESEVTKAGVNSEPAD
-129 KGSAK
+129 GSAATDPNTTTVWTFTK
-134 SEDENGLLQ
+134 VDGA
-143 NPDEINTHVFAI
+143 NPNPEGSASVDRE
-155 TQKDGPNLVADDNT
+155 
-169 YAWNGNDVSV
+169 YAWNGNPS
-179 AGEGSAWTRWSV
+179 SWSRWSA

-226 AFDMQKIY
+226 AFDMQKTY
-234 GLVQEGSK
+234 GLVQDGSK
-242 YYSNYKSSFE
+242 YYSNYMESTE
-252 GSYEALIDGDDA
+252 GSYEALVDGNDN
-264 TYFHSTYTS
+264 TYFHSS
-273 GSDNEGTA
+273 WSAGGT
-281 EDAKHYLRAELPEA
+281 DADPKHYLRAELSKE
-295 TTEFYFITK
+295 TTNFYFITK
-304 RRTQNNNNRP
+304 RRMDNNNNRP
-314 TSILVEGCNEPDGT
+314 TSILVEGCNEPDGA

-347 YFSNKIKSETAYKY
+347 YFSNKITSKTAYKY

-400 LYACKEYVNQE
+400 LYACKDLTVKDEDFE
-411 NIEGGNFDSSFLE
+411 SNFQQ
-424 AGQKLD
+424 AGSAFDAQL
-430 DEFEKLSF
+430 EKLELSVN
-438 KDESNEAQELLQA
+438 KTEANKLLADNASNY
-451 NEKNHAEDPAL
+451 NDDPAL

-471 ALKSAVESSTTSDE
+471 ALKSAVASSTTSDE

-501 FLINGAYS
+501 FLINGAF
-509 VNYQTVGKSIYYD
+509 NGGYQTVGKSIYYD

-548 AGLKSATPELNT
+548 AGLKSETPELNT

-578 MQITQTDPANED
+578 MQITQTDPANDE
-590 GQVLVKTEGYVNP
+590 GQVLVKSEGFVNP

-647 YAELQTLIPACEPFA
+647 YAELQTLIAACEPFA
-662 DKIGTGLNQFTSEDL
+662 DKIGTGLNQFTSDDL

-725 RIKSVSKNKYVSSVP
+725 RIKSVAKNKYVSSVP

-759 LSDDNRLT
+759 LSDDKRLT
-767 NSIGVNLGSNSGPAG
+767 NSIGVNLGSNARPAG
-782 NSLGTTFEFQI
+782 NSLGGSFDFQI

-799 LIKSTERVEP
+799 MIMIASEGEGKDKP

-934 ETTIPAKNNAYV
+934 ETTILAENNAYV

>member
-37 YFIYNTANDGK
+37 YFIYNTAVTTDGE
-48 DRSWFLFSDG
+48 DRTFFLYSNGTALAANKAKPSNFYTDNEAYLFTPKKPG
-58 STLKTNNTSPKDFVT
+58 SPESV
-73 SENKY
+73 
-78 IFTLTKPAVM
+78 
-88 KSANHWYMK
+88 NHWYLN
-97 SVHGIVGV
+97 SIHGIVGM
-105 GGQTNNTETRD
+105 GGQTNNTEIRD
-116 LYITPWFGNDEIS
+116 LYITPWTAESEVTKARVNSEPAD
-129 KGSAK
+129 GSAATDPNTTTVWTFTK
-134 SEDENGLLQ
+134 VDGA
-143 NPDEINTHVFAI
+143 NPNPEGSASVDRE
-155 TQKDGPNLVADDNT
+155 
-169 YAWNGNDVSV
+169 YAWNGNPS
-179 AGEGSAWTRWSV
+179 SWSRWSA

-226 AFDMQKIY
+226 AFDMQKYY
-234 GLVQEGSK
+234 GLVQDGSK
-242 YYSNYKSSFE
+242 YYSNYMESTE
-252 GSYEALIDGDDA
+252 GSYEALVDGNDN
-264 TYFHSTYTS
+264 TYFHSS
-273 GSDNEGTA
+273 WSAGGT
-281 EDAKHYLRAELPEA
+281 DANPKHYLRAELSKE
-295 TTEFYFITK
+295 TTNFYFITK
-304 RRTQNNNNRP
+304 RRMDNNNNRP
-314 TSILVEGCNEPDGT
+314 TSILVEGCNESDGT

-347 YFSNKIKSETAYKY
+347 YFSNKITSKTAYKY

-400 LYACKEYVNQE
+400 LYACKDLTVKDEDFE
-411 NIEGGNFDSSFLE
+411 SNFQQ
-424 AGQKLD
+424 AGSAFDAQL
-430 DEFEKLSF
+430 EKLELSVN
-438 KDESNEAQELLQA
+438 KTEANKLLADNASNY
-451 NEKNHAEDPAL
+451 NDDPAL

-471 ALKSAVESSTTSDE
+471 ALKSAVANSTTSDE
-485 LTAAVKAFK
+485 LTAAIKAFK

-501 FLINGAYS
+501 FTINGAGGGIGYS
-509 VNYQTVGKSIYYD
+509 TIGKSIYYNVD
-522 AEDAEHPLKWKDKT
+522 NADNPLSWNKA
-536 TNKYDKTMLWKF
+536 TNKYDKTMLWKL
-548 AGLKSATPELNT
+548 AGLTTTEPALNT

-578 MQITQTDPANED
+578 MQITQTDPTNED

-603 LHADSYG
+603 IHAQSDG
-610 YIVRYQT
+610 LIVRYQI

-647 YAELQTLIPACEPFA
+647 YAELQTLIPACEPFVG
-662 DKIGTGLNQFTSEDL
+662 KIGTGLNQFTSDDL
-677 VPALT
+677 VPALA

-700 TATKD
+700 TAIKD

-725 RIKSVSKNKYVSSVP
+725 RIKSVYKNKYVSSVP

-759 LSDDNRLT
+759 LSGDNRLT

-793 NNNGYY
+793 HNNGYY

-904 EKTGAG
+904 EKKGAG

-946 LANGTKGVGFYLLS
+946 LAKGTKGVGFYLLS

>member
-37 YFIYNTANDGK
+37 YFIYNTAVTTDGE
-48 DRSWFLFSDG
+48 DRTFFLYSNGTALAANKAKPSNFYTDNKAYLF
-58 STLKTNNTSPKDFVT
+58 TPQKPESPASV
-73 SENKY
+73 
-78 IFTLTKPAVM
+78 
-88 KSANHWYMK
+88 NHWYLN
-97 SVHGIVGV
+97 SIHGIVGM
-105 GGQTNNTETRD
+105 GGQTNNTEIRD
-116 LYITPWFGNDEIS
+116 LYITPWTAESEVTKAGVNSEPAD
-129 KGSAK
+129 GSAATDPNTTTVWTFTK
-134 SEDENGLLQ
+134 VDGA
-143 NPDEINTHVFAI
+143 NPNPEGSASVDRE
-155 TQKDGPNLVADDNT
+155 
-169 YAWNGNDVSV
+169 YAWNGNPS
-179 AGEGSAWTRWSV
+179 SWSRWSA

-226 AFDMQKIY
+226 AFDMQKTY
-234 GLVQEGSK
+234 GLVQDGSK

-252 GSYEALIDGDDA
+252 GSYEALIDGNDA

-281 EDAKHYLRAELPEA
+281 EDPKHYLRAELPEA

-400 LYACKEYVNQE
+400 LYACKDLTVKDED
-411 NIEGGNFDSSFLE
+411 FDSNFQQ
-424 AGQKLD
+424 AGSAFDAQL
-430 DEFEKLSF
+430 EKLELSVN
-438 KDESNEAQELLQA
+438 KTEANKLLADNASNY
-451 NEKNHAEDPAL
+451 NDDPAL
-462 GQYPTEAYN
+462 GQYSTEAYN
-471 ALKSAVESSTTSDE
+471 ALKNAVESSTTSDE

-501 FLINGAYS
+501 FLINGAF
-509 VNYQTVGKSIYYD
+509 NGGYQTVGKSIYYD

-548 AGLKSATPELNT
+548 AGLKSETPELNT

-590 GQVLVKTEGYVNP
+590 GQVLVKSEGFVNP

-647 YAELQTLIPACEPFA
+647 YAELQTLIAACEPFA
-662 DKIGTGLNQFTSEDL
+662 DKIGTGLNQFTSDDL

-725 RIKSVSKNKYVSSVP
+725 RIKSVFKNKYVSSVP

-759 LSDDNRLT
+759 LSGDNRLT

-842 NDEASQPKITKQMT
+842 NDEASQPKITKQMK

-946 LANGTKGVGFYLLS
+946 LADGTKGVGFYLLS
-960 ETERVLGANKAYLSV
+960 ETERVLGANKAYLSI

>member
-1 MKKITLLGA
+1 MKKIMLLGA

-37 YFIYNTANDGK
+37 YFIYNTAVTTDGE
-48 DRSWFLFSDG
+48 DRTFFLYSNGTALAANKAKPSNFYTDNEAYLFTPKKPG
-58 STLKTNNTSPKDFVT
+58 SPESV
-73 SENKY
+73 
-78 IFTLTKPAVM
+78 
-88 KSANHWYMK
+88 NHWYLN
-97 SVHGIVGV
+97 SIHGIVGM
-105 GGQTNNTETRD
+105 GGQTNNTEIRD
-116 LYITPWFGNDEIS
+116 LYITPWTAESEVTKAEVNSEPAD
-129 KGSAK
+129 GSAATDPNTTTVWTFTK
-134 SEDENGLLQ
+134 VDGA
-143 NPDEINTHVFAI
+143 NPNPEGSASVDRE
-155 TQKDGPNLVADDNT
+155 
-169 YAWNGNDVSV
+169 YAWNGNPS
-179 AGEGSAWTRWSV
+179 SWSRWSA

-226 AFDMQKIY
+226 AFDMQKTY
-234 GLVQEGSK
+234 GLVQDGSK
-242 YYSNYKSSFE
+242 YYSNYMESTE
-252 GSYEALIDGDDA
+252 GSYEALVDGNDN
-264 TYFHSTYTS
+264 TYFHSS
-273 GSDNEGTA
+273 WSAGGT
-281 EDAKHYLRAELPEA
+281 DANPKHYLRAELSKE
-295 TTEFYFITK
+295 TTNFYFITK
-304 RRTQNNNNRP
+304 RRMDNNNNRP
-314 TSILVEGCNEPDGT
+314 TSILVEGCNEPDGK

-347 YFSNKIKSETAYKY
+347 YFSNKITSKTAYKY

-400 LYACKEYVNQE
+400 LYACKDLTVKDEDFE
-411 NIEGGNFDSSFLE
+411 SNFQQ
-424 AGQKLD
+424 AGSAFDAQL
-430 DEFEKLSF
+430 EKLELSVN
-438 KDESNEAQELLQA
+438 KTEANKLLADNASNY
-451 NEKNHAEDPAL
+451 NDDPAL

-471 ALKSAVESSTTSDE
+471 ALKSAVANSTTSDE

-501 FLINGAYS
+501 FTINGAGGGIGYS
-509 VNYQTVGKSIYYD
+509 TIGKSIYYNVD
-522 AEDAEHPLKWKDKT
+522 NADNPLSWNKA
-536 TNKYDKTMLWKF
+536 TNKYDKTMLWKL
-548 AGLKSATPELNT
+548 AGLTTTEPALNT

-603 LHADSYG
+603 IHAQYDG
-610 YIVRYQT
+610 LIVRYQI

-642 EKLAA
+642 EELAA
-647 YAELQTLIPACEPFA
+647 YAELQTLIAACEPFA
-662 DKIGTGLNQFTSEDL
+662 DKIGTGLNQFTSDDL

-682 AAKEVAAKD
+682 AAKEIAAKD
-691 IYEYPDMDV
+691 IYEYPDMEV
-700 TATKD
+700 TAIKD

-759 LSDDNRLT
+759 LSNDNRLT

-934 ETTIPAKNNAYV
+934 ETTIPAENNAYV

>member
-37 YFIYNTANDGK
+37 YFIYNTAVDG

-58 STLKTNNTSPKDFVT
+58 SALKATNVNPKDFVT
-73 SENKY
+73 TEDKY
-78 IFTLTKPAVM
+78 IFTVNKPASSQ
-88 KSANHWYMK
+88 SANHWYMN
-97 SVHGIVGV
+97 SVDGIVGI
-105 GGQTNNTETRD
+105 GGQTNNTEVRD
-116 LYITPWFGNDEIS
+116 LYITRWFGNNDIT
-129 KGSAK
+129 KGTAM
-134 SEDENGLLQ
+134 SEDENGDPQ
-143 NPDEINTHVFAI
+143 NPNEVDTKVFAI
-155 TQKDGPNLVADDNT
+155 TKKEGANTDGSKD
-169 YAWNGNDVSV
+169 YAWNGNKAD
-179 AGEGSAWTRWSV
+179 EQTLWTRWSD

-226 AFDMQKIY
+226 AFDMQKTY
-234 GLVQEGSK
+234 GLVQDGLK
-242 YYSNYKSSFE
+242 YYSNYKSSYE

-264 TYFHSTYTS
+264 TYFHSTYS
-273 GSDNEGTA
+273 YGDDNEGTA
-281 EDAKHYLRAELPEA
+281 EDQKHYLRAELPEA

-314 TSILVEGCNEPDGT
+314 TSILVEGCNEPDGA

-347 YFSNKIKSETAYKY
+347 YFSNKIESETAYKY

-400 LYACKEYVNQE
+400 LYACKDLTVKDED
-411 NIEGGNFDSSFLE
+411 FDSNFQQ
-424 AGQKLD
+424 AGSAFDAQL
-430 DEFEKLSF
+430 EKLEFSVN
-438 KDESNEAQELLQA
+438 KTEANKLLADNASNY
-451 NEKNHAEDPAL
+451 NDDPAL
-462 GQYPTEAYN
+462 GQYSTEAYN
-471 ALKSAVESSTTSDE
+471 ALKSAVASSTTSDE

-501 FLINGAYS
+501 FLINGAF
-509 VNYQTVGKSIYYD
+509 NGGYQTVGKSIYYD

-548 AGLKSATPELNT
+548 AGLKSETPELNT

-590 GQVLVKTEGYVNP
+590 GQVLVKTEGFVNP

-647 YAELQTLIPACEPFA
+647 YAELQTLIAACEPFA
-662 DKIGTGLNQFTSEDL
+662 DKIGTGLNQFTSDDL

-934 ETTIPAKNNAYV
+934 ETTIPAENNAYV

>member
-37 YFIYNTANDGK
+37 YFIYNTAVTTDGE
-48 DRSWFLFSDG
+48 DRTFFLYSNGTALAANKAKPSNFYTDNKAYLF
-58 STLKTNNTSPKDFVT
+58 TPQKPESPASV
-73 SENKY
+73 
-78 IFTLTKPAVM
+78 
-88 KSANHWYMK
+88 NHWYLN
-97 SVHGIVGV
+97 SIHGIVGM
-105 GGQTNNTETRD
+105 GGQTNNTEIRD
-116 LYITPWFGNDEIS
+116 LYITPWTAESEVTKAGVNSEPAD
-129 KGSAK
+129 GSAATDPNTTTVWTFTK
-134 SEDENGLLQ
+134 VDGA
-143 NPDEINTHVFAI
+143 NPNPEGSASVDRE
-155 TQKDGPNLVADDNT
+155 
-169 YAWNGNDVSV
+169 YAWNGNPS
-179 AGEGSAWTRWSV
+179 SWSRWSA

-226 AFDMQKIY
+226 AFDMQKTY
-234 GLVQEGSK
+234 GLVQDGSK
-242 YYSNYKSSFE
+242 YYSNYMESTE
-252 GSYEALIDGDDA
+252 GSYEALVDGNDN
-264 TYFHSTYTS
+264 TYFHSS
-273 GSDNEGTA
+273 WSAGGT
-281 EDAKHYLRAELPEA
+281 DADPKHYLRAELSKES
-295 TTEFYFITK
+295 TNFYFITK
-304 RRTQNNNNRP
+304 RRMDNNNNRP

-347 YFSNKIKSETAYKY
+347 YFSNKITSKTAYKY

-400 LYACKEYVNQE
+400 LYACKDLTVKDED
-411 NIEGGNFDSSFLE
+411 FDSNFQQ
-424 AGQKLD
+424 AGSAFDAQL
-430 DEFEKLSF
+430 EKLELSVN
-438 KDESNEAQELLQA
+438 KTEANKLLADNASNY
-451 NEKNHAEDPAL
+451 NDDPAL

-471 ALKSAVESSTTSDE
+471 ALKSAVASSTTSDE

-501 FLINGAYS
+501 FLINGAF
-509 VNYQTVGKSIYYD
+509 NGGYQTVGKSIYYD

-548 AGLKSATPELNT
+548 AGLKSETPELNT

-647 YAELQTLIPACEPFA
+647 YAELQTLIAACEPFA
-662 DKIGTGLNQFTSEDL
+662 DKIGTGLNQFTSDDL
-677 VPALT
+677 KSALT

-700 TATKD
+700 TAAKE
-705 RLKAAKEALTINQPE
+705 RLKAAKEALAINQPE

-725 RIKSVSKNKYVSSVP
+725 RIKSVAKNKYVSSVP

-946 LANGTKGVGFYLLS
+946 LADGTKGVGFYLLS